1 MSAVTEIRM
10 LFQSLNEWKA
20 ERCLSLD
27 NQREGYLRNI
37 MEELGEL
44 AEAVKQGN
52 SEEYIDALCDIVVFS
67 INALDEYSYSA
78 TSMTITRNTSRETL
92 YRNLLHEIAKY
103 ARDWDTKYLCNIYH
117 VCKILAMQGNYD
129 LFIAMDKTIKEI
141 SSRTGHYSASL
152 KKWVKDTS
160 PEAKSKWYK
169 ANYGKCT
176 L

>member
-67 INALDEYSYSA
+67 IN
-78 TSMTITRNTSRETL
+78 ITRNTSRETL

-129 LFIAMDKTIKEI
+129 LFVAMDETIKEI

-160 PEAKSKWYK
+160 PEAKAKWYK